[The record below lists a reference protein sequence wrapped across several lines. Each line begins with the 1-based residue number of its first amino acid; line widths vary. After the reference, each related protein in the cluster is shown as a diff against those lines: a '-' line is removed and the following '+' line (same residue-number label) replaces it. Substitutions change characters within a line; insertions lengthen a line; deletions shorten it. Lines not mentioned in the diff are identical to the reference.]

1 MKTYG
6 KYVKPYLYAFILGPI
21 LMIVE
26 VIGEVVMPKLLQLII
41 DNGVNAG
48 AEPVILLRLVCSWYL
63 RQF

>member
-48 AEPVILLRLVCSWYL
+48 AGTGYNY
-63 RQF
+63 

>member
-26 VIGEVVMPKLLQLII
+26 VIGEVVYAELYSLL
-41 DNGVNAG
+41 
-48 AEPVILLRLVCSWYL
+48 
-63 RQF
+63 

>member
-48 AEPVILLRLVCSWYL
+48 AGTGYICLLYTSPSPRDA
-63 RQF
+63 

>member
-48 AEPVILLRLVCSWYL
+48 VELVILLRLVCSWYL